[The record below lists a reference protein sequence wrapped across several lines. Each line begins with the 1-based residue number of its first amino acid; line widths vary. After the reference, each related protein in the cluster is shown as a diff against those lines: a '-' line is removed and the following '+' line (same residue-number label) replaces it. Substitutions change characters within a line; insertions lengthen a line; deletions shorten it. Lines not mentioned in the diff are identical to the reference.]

1 MEDII
6 RSQTK
11 DLDSSEVYELILEKY
26 RGSSISQADSI
37 LLSKFSNI
45 ESLSFIMC
53 GLKSLENF
61 PVLSSLI
68 KLDLGDNKLKS
79 GFRILASLTS
89 LTHLSLAGNQIADI
103 KELACLTG
111 LDSLVTLDLFGN
123 PLTETSGYR
132 EEVFGMFRNLQ
143 VLDGCDKDGEE
154 VSVNSEEE
162 SESEEEESDISGFI
176 ERSDEEEPG
185 KRERSEDRSLE
196 ECKKLESEE

>member
-26 RGSSISQADSI
+26 RGSSISQSDSI

-61 PVLSSLI
+61 PVLPSLI

-79 GFRILASLTS
+79 GFQVLANLTS
-89 LTHLSLAGNQIADI
+89 LTQLSLAGNHITDI

-111 LDSLVTLDLFGN
+111 LDNLATLDLFGN
-123 PLTETSGYR
+123 PITEISGYR
-132 EEVFGMFRNLQ
+132 DEVFAMFRNLQ

-154 VSVNSEEE
+154 VSVNSDE
-162 SESEEEESDISGFI
+162 ESEEEDEESELSGFI
-176 ERSDEEEPG
+176 ERSEDDEPG
-185 KRERSEDRSLE
+185 KRERSEDRSLD